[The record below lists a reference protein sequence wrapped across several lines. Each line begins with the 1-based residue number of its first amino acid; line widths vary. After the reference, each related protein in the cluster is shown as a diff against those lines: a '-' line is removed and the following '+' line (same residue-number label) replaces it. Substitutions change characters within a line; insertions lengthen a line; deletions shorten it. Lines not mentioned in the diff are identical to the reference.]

1 MKKLGLKPLG
11 DLRGKF
17 GMGWLFIGLI
27 MAFCVSA
34 CSDDDDDTVTPVF
47 PAKQTINCNVGET
60 KELSFDANTSW
71 QLTSSATWCRF
82 VVDGEEEY
90 SLSGDAGKQ
99 NITLKVTGEAQQN
112 EGISIAQ
119 LTLIMG
125 NGRATIADVVRSA
138 EGYELKIFDANGQ
151 EINQIEVGCDDYIS
165 FKVKAN
171 FRFAATNRPDWVEV
185 AGGSIVGAVNK
196 EVTGGVKIIQNGQ
209 VEKYP
214 VAASNDNV
222 LTFAAEDGKGF
233 FSFPVVYKGMK
244 PETIVVSKPST
255 NAWGWTVSLDGKNF
269 AQQSGGVSGGS
280 SLSYRYRVPFTIK
293 ALNDDYVMVYMEE
306 WKDFSGQVFISPIEE
321 GMEWMHC
328 KGTNGAV
335 TVTVDPFEPWGAQ
348 KERTGYVLAFSRAE
362 YETIKHDLE
371 GIIVQDG
378 EIYHKYEQS
387 NLLIAFTQ
395 KEVEQAE
402 GNKGFVIKEYGYLDV
417 ASEKCTDSAI
427 LNFLK
432 MNYTLDADKVFS
444 MAGTPG
450 SFYSVNPLFTEDE
463 WYGEAYAFDVNG
475 NDIAGVVLEGGA
487 DQEGNMTLGVSLPEA
502 VNTDVIIYF
511 SKVDGTGKALVMTIN
526 N

>member
-244 PETIVVSKPST
+244 PETIVVSKPSS
-255 NAWGWTVSLDGKNF
+255 NVWDWTVSLDGKNF
-269 AQQSGGVSGGS
+269 TQQSAGVSGTGGS
-280 SLSYRYRVPFTIK
+280 VSYRYRVPFTVK
-293 ALNDDYVMVYMEE
+293 ALNDDFEIVFMEE
-306 WKDFSGQVFISPIEE
+306 WKNFSGQTFISPVEP

-328 KGTNGAV
+328 TGTKGAMTL
-335 TVTVDPFEPWGAQ
+335 TVDPIDPYMGIT
-348 KERTGYVLAFSRAE
+348 ERTGYVLAFPRAE
-362 YETIKHDLE
+362 YEAIKGDLE
-371 GIIVQDG
+371 GAIVENG
-378 EIYHKYEQS
+378 EIAYRYEQN
-387 NLLIAFTQ
+387 NLLMAFTQ
-395 KEVEQAE
+395 KEIKEAGGGKEFDITNAITMEAIEATEYTGDGIEYFKNAYTVSKIYEVTKPATSMNVNPKYTYVADFVGFYWDDEASLESGVLEMTDMTTINVYSEGITKDIFVVFRDSE
-402 GNKGFVIKEYGYLDV
+402 GNG
-417 ASEKCTDSAI
+417 
-427 LNFLK
+427 K
-432 MNYTLDADKVFS
+432 ML
-444 MAGTPG
+444 
-450 SFYSVNPLFTEDE
+450 
-463 WYGEAYAFDVNG
+463 
-475 NDIAGVVLEGGA
+475 
-487 DQEGNMTLGVSLPEA
+487 
-502 VNTDVIIYF
+502 IIRL
-511 SKVDGTGKALVMTIN
+511 AN
-526 N
+526 